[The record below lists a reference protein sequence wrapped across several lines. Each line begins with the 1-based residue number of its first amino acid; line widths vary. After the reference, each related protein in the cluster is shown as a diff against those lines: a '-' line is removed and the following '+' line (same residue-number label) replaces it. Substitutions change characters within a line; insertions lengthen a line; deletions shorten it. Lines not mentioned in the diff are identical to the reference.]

1 MKATRLELGSRLLG
15 EGQPCV
21 VVAHVGA
28 AHEGSPDAAR
38 RLIDAAFQAGADAIV
53 FQVFRADA
61 LLVARHPERRAMEQI
76 ELGARDWRHV
86 LEAAKGSGLAVLAE
100 ALDVA
105 SRDVAAEAG
114 VDAFQANATDIDYPE
129 LLRALAA
136 VGRPLLIGVGPASV
150 VDPPS
155 YAPFRRGEGPL
166 GAGMG
171 SVSGGLVQ
179 EALDIA
185 GPQVALVLCPPE
197 APSAVEELHLRE
209 LPAWRERHRVPVG
222 LLDST
227 DGGSAFALLAPAL
240 AAAHGADFVEKR
252 LTLDR
257 SRKGR
262 DWAAAVSPEE
272 FYRMVELLRQAER
285 ARGDGAGGREAT
297 SPAAPARGRSIVA
310 ATLIARG
317 EVLTAEMLAFKRT
330 DERFARGLAPREA
343 SRVIGRRAARP
354 IQADETIREE
364 MLE

>member
-1 MKATRLELGSRLLG
+1 VKETRLKLGSRLLG
-15 EGQPCV
+15 EGHPCV

-61 LLVARHPERRAMEQI
+61 LLVARHPERKAMEQI
-76 ELGARDWRHV
+76 ELGARDWRRV

-100 ALDVA
+100 ALDVP

-114 VDAFQANATDIDYPE
+114 VDAFQANAADIDHPE

-136 VGRPLLIGVGPASV
+136 VGPPLLIGVGPSV
-150 VDPPS
+150 IDAPS
-155 YAPFRRGEGPL
+155 YPPPRRGEEPL
-166 GAGMG
+166 GAGAG
-171 SVSGGLVQ
+171 AAPGGLAR

-185 GPQVALVLCPPE
+185 GPQVALVLCPAE
-197 APSAVEELHLRE
+197 APSAIEEMHLRE
-209 LPAWRERHRVPVG
+209 LPAWRERYRVPVG

-227 DGGSAFALLAPAL
+227 DGSSAFALLAPAL

-262 DWAAAVSPEE
+262 DWAAAMSPEE

-285 ARGDGAGGREAT
+285 ARGDGTSGGEAP
-297 SPAAPARGRSIVA
+297 SPVAPARGRSIVA
-310 ATLIARG
+310 ATLIGRG

-343 SRVIGRRAARP
+343 SRVIGRKAARP